1 MAVIQFRGACS
12 GTVAKH
18 SSKKNVDYS
27 ITRFVEYPSLR
38 PIEIFGDL
46 GLGAHEDFRDYVLEA
61 DITGLQN
68 VVVHSA
74 APAAPAAPA
83 KNKS

>member
-18 SSKKNVDYS
+18 SAKKNVDYS

-46 GLGAHEDFRDYVLEA
+46 GLVAHEDFRDYVLEA

-74 APAAPAAPA
+74 APAVAPA
-83 KNKS
+83 KNKSGS